1 MDGGARDVL
10 LLFAIV
16 ATAHIR
22 LLDTVLFFRDLSG
35 AVQEWSLP
43 RLTAT
48 AQETTKQALQTII
61 NAEDAI

>member
-10 LLFAIV
+10 LLFAMIT
-16 ATAHIR
+16 TAHVR
-22 LLDTVLFFRDLSG
+22 LLDTVIFFRDLSG

-48 AQETTKQALQTII
+48 VQET
-61 NAEDAI
+61 